1 MFLLVL
7 IMVLAKLYKNLAG
20 KPIQLLVV
28 AMVMQ
33 DMVDLLDSS

>member
-20 KPIQLLVV
+20 KKIQLLVV